1 MKSKIIFIV
10 IATLLYAKS
19 FSQVNNTESFD
30 GTTFVPTGWTNL
42 LVSGTNTWT
51 RVTAGTFPT
60 QSPRSGLGEARFN
73 SYNVNGGVRAL
84 VSPVID
90 YTNRSGAS
98 TTISFWM
105 YRDNGYNTTPD
116 KIDVYMN
123 TAPNLT
129 GASLLGTVNR
139 ARGLSP
145 VVVANG
151 WYQYSFT
158 VPLGF
163 TTATNYFII
172 RATSAFGN
180 NIFIDDVSWTSF
192 PPPFIDITPTSII
205 NPSGNFNCFSNNQTV
220 SIQVKNN
227 GSVPINFLS
236 NPVTIN
242 CSVTIVPSN
251 TAIASSTVVI
261 SPFILNSGIL
271 AAGSTTVVNITNT
284 LNMLTSGSY
293 SFNISTSV
301 IGDINA
307 LNNALP
313 VSSVLVSKV
322 NSYPYEVDF
331 SSLPN
336 PNFLVQQV
344 SGTGNWSNV
353 LTGNLTFPTLAPV
366 LNSGSG
372 FAFFDS
378 YSYSSG
384 TVSNLILPSFD
395 FSSIAN
401 PVFELWVSQDNG
413 YTTSNDRL
421 DILVST
427 NGGATWSASLLTIP
441 RYNAAFTTPGWK
453 LFSIPLT
460 IYAGVSCCRIAI
472 RATSAFGNNM
482 AIDYLKVYNTGS
494 ILPIKLIDF
503 SGEIYSDNQN
513 ILFWQTAEEV
523 NTEKFRIDRSYDGI
537 NFEPVHFEIAKG
549 EQVGAN
555 YHFIDDVDDVAS
567 IIYYRLVSIDYD
579 NSSEI
584 FKVISI
590 DRNISKE
597 FSLKLYPNP
606 SYNNTKLQI
615 NSDDVSEVLIE
626 IFDLVGNQISS
637 EAILLLEGKNDINL
651 NTTNL
656 SEGVYFIKLFSLS
669 ADSYKSNQKFIKL
682 Q

>member
-10 IATLLYAKS
+10 IAILIYEKS
-19 FSQVNNTESFD
+19 FSQINYTESFD

-60 QSPRSGLGEARFN
+60 QSPRTGLGEARFN
-73 SYNVNGGVRAL
+73 SYSVNGGVRAL

-90 YTNRSGAS
+90 YTNRSGAP

-105 YRDNGYNTTPD
+105 YRDNGYNTTAD
-116 KIDVYMN
+116 KIDLFMN

-163 TTATNYFII
+163 TTATNYFIL

-227 GSVPINFLS
+227 GSGPINFLS

-242 CSVTIVPSN
+242 CSVTAVPSN

-271 AAGSTTVVNITNT
+271 AAGSSTVVNITNT
-284 LNMLTSGSY
+284 LNMSTSGSY
-293 SFNISTSV
+293 SFNINTSV
-301 IGDINA
+301 VGDINA
-307 LNNALP
+307 LNDALP
-313 VSSVLVSKV
+313 VSSILVSKV

-336 PNFLVQQV
+336 PNFLVQQI
-344 SGTGNWSNV
+344 SGTGNWSNI

-372 FAFFDS
+372 FAYFNSFS
-378 YSYSSG
+378 FSSG

-395 FSSIAN
+395 FSSVAN
-401 PVFELWVSQDNG
+401 PVMELWVSQDNG
-413 YTTSNDRL
+413 YSTSNDRL

-427 NGGATWSASLLTIP
+427 DGGTTWSTSLLAIP
-441 RYNAAFTTPGWK
+441 RYNASFTTPGWK
-453 LFSIPLT
+453 LFSVPLT
-460 IYAGVSCCRIAI
+460 IYAGVSCSRIAI

-494 ILPIKLIDF
+494 ILPIKLINF
-503 SGEIYSDNQN
+503 SGEKLSDTEN
-513 ILFWQTAEEV
+513 LLTWETAEEV
-523 NTEKFRIDRSYDGI
+523 NTKLFKLEISLDGI
-537 NFEPVHFEIAKG
+537 NFATINTQDASGGQMGKSYF
-549 EQVGAN
+549 
-555 YHFIDDVDDVAS
+555 FIDTLQEKIPLV
-567 IIYYRLVSIDYD
+567 YYRLVSIDYD
-579 NSSEI
+579 NYSEI
-584 FKVISI
+584 FKTISVE
-590 DRNISKE
+590 RESE
-597 FSLKLYPNP
+597 FNFDAFVFPNPGSFFLKLN
-606 SYNNTKLQI
+606 
-615 NSDDVSEVLIE
+615 VSHAKNEEFQIE
-626 IFDLVGNQISS
+626 IFNINAEVVYSKNEKLLSGKNQIDLVIDSFDAG
-637 EAILLLEGKNDINL
+637 LYLLEVKSLENSL
-651 NTTNL
+651 NSKT
-656 SEGVYFIKLFSLS
+656 I
-669 ADSYKSNQKFIKL
+669 KFIKN
-682 Q
+682 